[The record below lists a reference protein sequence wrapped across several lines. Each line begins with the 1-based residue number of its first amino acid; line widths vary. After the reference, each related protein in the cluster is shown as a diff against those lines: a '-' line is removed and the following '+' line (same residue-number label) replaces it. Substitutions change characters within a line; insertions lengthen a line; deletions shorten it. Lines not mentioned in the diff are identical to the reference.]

1 MDRLSR
7 RRRCRCA
14 TTTMRRRSPRA
25 CLRPSTGHWSR
36 PSAGSARGAWSSTG
50 PGYALRTNAPICG
63 HRSFR
68 RRTCHSVIE
77 LYLGL
82 PNWAIAS
89 AKLASSGTTILRSA
103 VSRFSAMLGRLWSS
117 RFRPRGILLLAF
129 AASLLLH
136 LAITQWDLRF
146 SDSVEAMAPLTATL
160 TELPPPPALVPAARP
175 KPKPQ
180 RSVRVAAV
188 PAPAVVAQD
197 EPAVEQVVAA
207 PEVAV
212 PDPSPASAPLHE
224 SVDAATEF
232 PLLPK
237 QLPPRIDLAYRAFLG
252 TRGFF
257 IGDAVYRLEHSA
269 NQYKI
274 STVAEARGLAAILF
288 RGQGKATSEGAIT
301 ASGLQPNT
309 YSIERTN
316 NYRRESATF
325 DWETGMVTLNDDKA
339 LPLELPTFDPLAVLW
354 QFYFAPPGQDDAEV
368 HMG

>member
-1 MDRLSR
+1 MDSVY
-7 RRRCRCA
+7 
-14 TTTMRRRSPRA
+14 
-25 CLRPSTGHWSR
+25 LR
-36 PSAGSARGAWSSTG
+36 
-50 PGYALRTNAPICG
+50 
-63 HRSFR
+63 
-68 RRTCHSVIE
+68 
-77 LYLGL
+77 
-82 PNWAIAS
+82 
-89 AKLASSGTTILRSA
+89 
-103 VSRFSAMLGRLWSS
+103 RLWSS

-136 LAITQWDLRF
+136 LAITQWDVRF
-146 SDSVEAMAPLTATL
+146 SDPVEAMAPLTATL
-160 TELPPPPALVPAARP
+160 TELPPPPTLVPAARP
-175 KPKPQ
+175 KLKPK

-188 PAPAVVAQD
+188 PTPAVVAQA
-197 EPAVEQVVAA
+197 EPSVEEVVAA
-207 PEVAV
+207 PEVAAADPAPV
-212 PDPSPASAPLHE
+212 PVPLDE
-224 SVDAATEF
+224 PVAAATEF

-274 STVAEARGLAAILF
+274 STVGEARGLAAILF

-309 YSIERTN
+309 YSIERTS

-325 DWETGMVTLNDDKA
+325 DWETGMVTLTDDKA

-354 QFYFAPPGQDDAEV
+354 QFYFAPPGQDDAEFNIATTRKIYHYIFHRIGNETV
-368 HMG
+368 TLPFGEVEAQIWRRQTGDGGLEAQIWLAPSLHYVAVKVRLSNERATVEALLDSIHVDETIAQQ

>member
-1 MDRLSR
+1 M
-7 RRRCRCA
+7 
-14 TTTMRRRSPRA
+14 
-25 CLRPSTGHWSR
+25 
-36 PSAGSARGAWSSTG
+36 
-50 PGYALRTNAPICG
+50 
-63 HRSFR
+63 
-68 RRTCHSVIE
+68 
-77 LYLGL
+77 
-82 PNWAIAS
+82 
-89 AKLASSGTTILRSA
+89 
-103 VSRFSAMLGRLWSS
+103 SRFSAMLGRLWSS

-136 LAITQWDLRF
+136 VAITQWDVRF
-146 SDSVEAMAPLTATL
+146 SDSGDPMPPLTATL
-160 TELPPPPALVPAARP
+160 TELPPPPALAPAARP
-175 KPKPQ
+175 KPKPK

-188 PAPAVVAQD
+188 PTPAVVAQA
-197 EPAVEQVVAA
+197 EPAVEQVMTAAEVAA
-207 PEVAV
+207 
-212 PDPSPASAPLHE
+212 PDPSPASAPLDE
-224 SVDAATEF
+224 PVAAATEF

-274 STVAEARGLAAILF
+274 STVGEARGLAAILF

-354 QFYFAPPGQDDAEV
+354 QFYFAPPGQDEAEFNIATTRKIYHYIFHRIGNETV
-368 HMG
+368 TLPFGEVEAQIWRRQTGDGGIEAQIWLAPSLHYVAVKVRLSNERATVEALLDSIHVDETIAQQ

>member
-1 MDRLSR
+1 MDSVYLS
-7 RRRCRCA
+7 
-14 TTTMRRRSPRA
+14 
-25 CLRPSTGHWSR
+25 
-36 PSAGSARGAWSSTG
+36 
-50 PGYALRTNAPICG
+50 
-63 HRSFR
+63 
-68 RRTCHSVIE
+68 
-77 LYLGL
+77 
-82 PNWAIAS
+82 
-89 AKLASSGTTILRSA
+89 
-103 VSRFSAMLGRLWSS
+103 RLWSS
-117 RFRPRGILLLAF
+117 RWHPRGILLLAF

-136 LAITQWDLRF
+136 LAITQWDVRF
-146 SDSVEAMAPLTATL
+146 SDPVEVMPPLTATL
-160 TELPPPPALVPAARP
+160 TELPPPPALAPPARP
-175 KPKPQ
+175 KPKPK

-188 PAPAVVAQD
+188 ATPAVIAQAD
-197 EPAVEQVVAA
+197 PAVEQIAAA
-207 PEVAV
+207 PEVAA
-212 PDPSPASAPLHE
+212 PDPSPASAPLDE
-224 SVDAATEF
+224 PVAAATEF

-257 IGDAVYRLEHSA
+257 IGDAVYRLEHAA

-274 STVAEARGLAAILF
+274 STVGEARGLAAILF

-354 QFYFAPPGQDDAEV
+354 QFYFAPPGQDDAEFNIATTRKIYHYIFHRIGNETV
-368 HMG
+368 TLPFGEVEAQIWRRQTGDGGLEAQIWLAPSLHYVAVKVRLSNERATVEALLDSIHVDETIAQQ

>member
-1 MDRLSR
+1 MDSVYLS
-7 RRRCRCA
+7 
-14 TTTMRRRSPRA
+14 
-25 CLRPSTGHWSR
+25 
-36 PSAGSARGAWSSTG
+36 
-50 PGYALRTNAPICG
+50 
-63 HRSFR
+63 
-68 RRTCHSVIE
+68 
-77 LYLGL
+77 
-82 PNWAIAS
+82 
-89 AKLASSGTTILRSA
+89 
-103 VSRFSAMLGRLWSS
+103 RLWSS

-136 LAITQWDLRF
+136 LAITQWDVRF
-146 SDSVEAMAPLTATL
+146 PDSVEALPPLTATL
-160 TELPPPPALVPAARP
+160 AELPPPPALAPAARP
-175 KPKPQ
+175 KTKPK

-188 PAPAVVAQD
+188 PTPSVVAQA
-197 EPAVEQVVAA
+197 EPSVEEVVAA
-207 PEVAV
+207 SEVAA
-212 PDPSPASAPLHE
+212 PDPSPAAAPLDE
-224 SVDAATEF
+224 PVAAATEF

-309 YSIERTN
+309 YSIERTS

-354 QFYFAPPGQDDAEV
+354 QFYFAPPGQDDAEFNIATTRKIYHYIFHRIGNETV
-368 HMG
+368 TLPFGEVEAQIWRRQTGDGGLEAQIWLAPSLHYVAVKVRLSNDRATVEALLDSIHVDETIAQQ

>member
-1 MDRLSR
+1 MDSVYLS
-7 RRRCRCA
+7 
-14 TTTMRRRSPRA
+14 
-25 CLRPSTGHWSR
+25 
-36 PSAGSARGAWSSTG
+36 
-50 PGYALRTNAPICG
+50 
-63 HRSFR
+63 
-68 RRTCHSVIE
+68 
-77 LYLGL
+77 
-82 PNWAIAS
+82 
-89 AKLASSGTTILRSA
+89 
-103 VSRFSAMLGRLWSS
+103 RLWSS

-136 LAITQWDLRF
+136 LAITQWDVRF
-146 SDSVEAMAPLTATL
+146 SDSVEAMPPLTATL
-160 TELPPPPALVPAARP
+160 TELPPPPALAPAARP
-175 KPKPQ
+175 KPKPK

-188 PAPAVVAQD
+188 PTPAVVAQA
-197 EPAVEQVVAA
+197 EPAVEQVAAA
-207 PEVAV
+207 PEVTA
-212 PDPSPASAPLHE
+212 PDPSPAFAPLDE
-224 SVDAATEF
+224 PVAASTEF

-257 IGDAVYRLEHSA
+257 IGDAVYRLEHAA

-274 STVAEARGLAAILF
+274 STVGEARGLAAILF

-309 YSIERTN
+309 YSIERTS

-354 QFYFAPPGQDDAEV
+354 QFYFAPPGQEDAEFNIATTRKIYHYIFHRIGNETV
-368 HMG
+368 TLPFGEVEAQIWRRQTGDGGLEAQIWLAPSLHYVAVKVRLSNERATVEALLDSIHVDETIAQQ

>member
-1 MDRLSR
+1 M
-7 RRRCRCA
+7 
-14 TTTMRRRSPRA
+14 
-25 CLRPSTGHWSR
+25 
-36 PSAGSARGAWSSTG
+36 
-50 PGYALRTNAPICG
+50 
-63 HRSFR
+63 
-68 RRTCHSVIE
+68 
-77 LYLGL
+77 
-82 PNWAIAS
+82 
-89 AKLASSGTTILRSA
+89 
-103 VSRFSAMLGRLWSS
+103 SRFSAMLGRLWSS

-160 TELPPPPALVPAARP
+160 TELPPPPALAPAARP
-175 KPKPQ
+175 KPKPK

-188 PAPAVVAQD
+188 ATPAVVAQD
-197 EPAVEQVVAA
+197 EPAVEQVVTA
-207 PEVAV
+207 PEVAAT
-212 PDPSPASAPLHE
+212 DPSPASAPLDE
-224 SVDAATEF
+224 PVAAATEF

-274 STVAEARGLAAILF
+274 STVGEARGLAAILF

-354 QFYFAPPGQDDAEV
+354 QFYFAPPGQDDAEFNIATTRKIYHYIFHRIGNETV
-368 HMG
+368 TLPFGEVEAQIWRRQTGDGGLEAQIWLAPSLHYVAVKVRLSNERATVEALLDSIHVDETIAQQ

>member
-1 MDRLSR
+1 MDSVYLS
-7 RRRCRCA
+7 
-14 TTTMRRRSPRA
+14 
-25 CLRPSTGHWSR
+25 
-36 PSAGSARGAWSSTG
+36 
-50 PGYALRTNAPICG
+50 
-63 HRSFR
+63 
-68 RRTCHSVIE
+68 
-77 LYLGL
+77 
-82 PNWAIAS
+82 
-89 AKLASSGTTILRSA
+89 
-103 VSRFSAMLGRLWSS
+103 RLWSS
-117 RFRPRGILLLAF
+117 RWHPRRILLVAF

-136 LAITQWDLRF
+136 LAITQWDVRF
-146 SDSVEAMAPLTATL
+146 SDPIEALPPLTATL
-160 TELPPPPALVPAARP
+160 TELPPPPAPAPAPRP
-175 KPKPQ
+175 KPKPK

-188 PAPAVVAQD
+188 ATPAVVAQA
-197 EPAVEQVVAA
+197 EPAVEQVAAA
-207 PEVAV
+207 PEVAA
-212 PDPSPASAPLHE
+212 PDPSQASAPLDE
-224 SVDAATEF
+224 PVAAATEF

-274 STVAEARGLAAILF
+274 STVGEARGLAAILF

-354 QFYFAPPGQDDAEV
+354 QFYFAPPGQDDAEFNIATTRKIYHYIFHRIGNETV
-368 HMG
+368 TLPFGEVEAQIWRRQTGDGGLEAQIWLAPSLHYVAVKVRLSNERATVEALLDSIHVDETIAQQ